1 MALVSVNPLDEVKAT
16 DINQFKDALEGAVAG
31 TVPFFLRTA
40 TGEDFIIRLGG
51 NAASRKL
58 SVQDSDA
65 AEVFKVDADGNLTAA
80 GSFSPGTLI
89 LPSSTTPTPTVEGDI
104 QWDSND
110 NHLVIGDG
118 SGQVNIGPV
127 ASVLTT
133 TGDILYASSAATL
146 ARLAASTDG
155 YVLTATGAGS
165 APAWEALPAG
175 ETVIVKDDGNQ
186 TADNTVTMAN
196 VTQMVFPVLANSTY
210 TVTLALKWKGWIL
223 MTAGGIRWNW
233 TYPSGAN
240 WGMQQLQPSSANIY
254 HGYGVGT
261 WEIEGATGQPYAQR
275 AFSAGTDNNPVGF
288 WMRNDINIETAGT
301 AGNFQLEF
309 AQAGAAASKI
319 TTLMDGTWLSYKLI
333 A

>member
-104 QWDSND
+104 KWDSND

-165 APAWEALPAG
+165 APAWEALPPSG
-175 ETVIVKDDGNQ
+175 PTRVIK
-186 TADNTVTMAN
+186 TADQVVTN
-196 VTQMVFPVLANSTY
+196 SIVVVNDTHLSFPVAASSFYWVKIYLNYIVWPSY
-210 TVTLALKWKGWIL
+210 
-223 MTAGGIRWNW
+223 TAGGLRMTFTDPASTMWNFSQTIAFPTSYYAYGW
-233 TYPSGAN
+233 GNAEPSYSETA
-240 WGMQQLQPSSANIY
+240 QIISISSGGTMEMIY
-254 HGYGVGT
+254 
-261 WEIEGATGQPYAQR
+261 EGFVR
-275 AFSAGTDNNPVGF
+275 
-288 WMRNDINIETAGT
+288 TAGT
-301 AGNFQLEF
+301 SGTMQFQWAQSGAG
-309 AQAGAAASKI
+309 GGSKPS
-319 TTLMDGTWLSYKLI
+319 TLKANSYIDYELSTSY
-333 A
+333 

>member
-16 DINQFKDALEGAVAG
+16 DINQFKDALEGAVSG

-40 TGEDFIIRLGG
+40 TGEDFLIRLGG
-51 NAASRKL
+51 NATSRKL

-240 WGMQQLQPSSANIY
+240 WGMQQSQALSANIY

>member
-51 NAASRKL
+51 NASTRKL

-89 LPSSTTPTPTVEGDI
+89 LPSSTTPTPTAEGDI

-155 YVLTATGAGS
+155 YVLTSTGAGS
-165 APAWEALPAG
+165 APAWEAITGVPTLVLKTSDQAVDNSSTLVNDSQLLFALEANSYYLVEVGIYLTSFHTGSMKHQP
-175 ETVIVKDDGNQ
+175 TVPSG
-186 TADNTVTMAN
+186 TTWGFG
-196 VTQMVFPVLANSTY
+196 VFPYVSGYQDAYDSWGTGGDYPTPRIIKSTGNNKHGQY
-210 TVTLALKWKGWIL
+210 TAKGWVK
-223 MTAGGIRWNW
+223 
-233 TYPSGAN
+233 
-240 WGMQQLQPSSANIY
+240 SSS
-254 HGYGVGT
+254 T
-261 WEIEGATGQPYAQR
+261 T
-275 AFSAGTDNNPVGF
+275 
-288 WMRNDINIETAGT
+288 
-301 AGNFQLEF
+301 GNFQWQF
-309 AQAGAAASKI
+309 AQNVATSSEPATMRDGAYIRWEKVA
-319 TTLMDGTWLSYKLI
+319 
-333 A
+333 